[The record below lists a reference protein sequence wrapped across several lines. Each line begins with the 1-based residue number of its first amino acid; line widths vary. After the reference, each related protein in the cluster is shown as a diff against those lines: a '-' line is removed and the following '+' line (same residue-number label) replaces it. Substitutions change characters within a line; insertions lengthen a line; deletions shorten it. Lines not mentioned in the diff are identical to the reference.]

1 VTTVLLWLAER
12 LAAAAAGW
20 AAGYFSNPVCPS
32 DPASFICG
40 HWDVSVS
47 VASAVLGVFGYHV
60 TRAKLAASRAAQRVE
75 VEPPPPETPAVAEV
89 SVPARDDIDWSN
101 SA

>member
-20 AAGYFSNPVCPS
+20 A
-32 DPASFICG
+32 FICG